1 MIVTDELHTSLGI
14 YTMSKFLRLSAAAV
28 AMSAFMVAPAMAAT
42 PLTVTYDGSVTGTN
56 SAAAG
61 GFSGSATIVGLT
73 DLEDASDGQF
83 NFSNLTALFQGQ
95 TFTLENASGV
105 VGLNTFSIFTN
116 GNLFASFN
124 IGDTSRLATGE
135 AISAIITGGEP
146 FRAIPDTG
154 LLQLTGGTGT
164 IRGDVSVAAAVPEP
178 GTWLLMLVGFG
189 AVGASMRRRRPALR
203 LLQQA

>member
-1 MIVTDELHTSLGI
+1 MTK
-14 YTMSKFLRLSAAAV
+14 YLRLSAAAV
-28 AMSAFMVAPAMAAT
+28 AMSAFMTSPAMAAT
-42 PLTVTYDGSVTGTN
+42 PLTVTYEGSVTGTN
-56 SAAAG
+56 LAASG
-61 GFSGSATIVGLT
+61 GFSGSTTIVGLT

-83 NFSNLTALFQGQ
+83 DFSSLTALFQGQ
-95 TFTLENASGV
+95 TFTLANASGV

-116 GNLFASFN
+116 GDLFASFN

-135 AISAIITGGEP
+135 AIGATITGGDP
-146 FRAIPDTG
+146 FRAVPDTG

-189 AVGASMRRRRPALR
+189 AVGASMRRRSSSLR